1 VGALGV
7 GDVSRAYKWIAFCPF
22 VLAPE
27 ITPSSGAPIEKTYQ
41 FCKEIGRTI
50 FDSIARRTLYWM
62 SVRRWSQGRGK
73 IVWRFGLE
81 FEDEIYGIRGVVGRF
96 SRGITTGRLGG

>member
-1 VGALGV
+1 
-7 GDVSRAYKWIAFCPF
+7 
-22 VLAPE
+22 
-27 ITPSSGAPIEKTYQ
+27 
-41 FCKEIGRTI
+41 
-50 FDSIARRTLYWM
+50 M

-96 SRGITTGRLGG
+96 SRGTTTGRLGG